1 MKTIIIA
8 IVLIFSLQVELKAS
22 NFVFTPIKHIK
33 IKSNVLLSVPT
44 WTVITKNN
52 GGLFGYKSVIY
63 NDNGVNA
70 TLSCANPGFKRCNSA
85 ARLESSKGLTDSDLI
100 EIDNLVYPLIKE
112 NNTEGTVIYKELFYI
127 IYNYKEHANKLS
139 YEIYTKEEA
148 KSLGYA
154 F

>member
-8 IVLIFSLQVELKAS
+8 LMLLFSFQFSSKAS
-22 NFVFTPIKHIK
+22 NFIFTPIKHSK
-33 IKSNVLLSVPT
+33 INSGELLSVPT

-52 GGLFGYKSVIY
+52 GGLFGYKSFIY

-70 TLSCANPGFKRCNSA
+70 TLSCANPGSKKCTSS
-85 ARLESSKGLTDSDLI
+85 ARLDGSKGITDSDLI

-112 NNTEGTVIYKELFYI
+112 SNTDGTVIYKEQYFI
-127 IYNYKEHANKLS
+127 IYNYKEQANKLS

-148 KSLGYA
+148 KLLGYE